1 MPLLHVVVAA
11 AVAFSAPPSMVH
23 HAVVS
28 AAPTAHAPQR
38 ALLAQTLCRA
48 PQVSPAA
55 RVSTPVEMSTKY
67 TVAAG
72 LTKKKKATPTLG
84 ENCGL
89 PPCLQATHSLYL
101 HALMSRANTGAHTQE
116 QAIVRKNETLIS
128 FTPRGSWL
136 QGWPARSRHRGCI
149 RDDEERAVTVGQDL
163 GWQEEVSRYLD
174 CFDHGMGA
182 LRTLFAGGGGTRCI
196 CATLPSVHKSRC
208 SFVRMY

>member
-101 HALMSRANTGAHTQE
+101 HALMSLGY
-116 QAIVRKNETLIS
+116 K
-128 FTPRGSWL
+128 
-136 QGWPARSRHRGCI
+136 
-149 RDDEERAVTVGQDL
+149 VGQRAPDTAVASGTTKSEQSL
-163 GWQEEVSRYLD
+163 WD
-174 CFDHGMGA
+174 KIW
-182 LRTLFAGGGGTRCI
+182 GG
-196 CATLPSVHKSRC
+196 KKK
-208 SFVRMY
+208 